1 MLSITATKFYSLIE
15 YRAFCVSIMRI
26 SRISIDWSNWACF
39 LYHLEAAVT

>member
-1 MLSITATKFYSLIE
+1 MLSIITTNIYSLIE

-26 SRISIDWSNWACF
+26 SRISIDWACL